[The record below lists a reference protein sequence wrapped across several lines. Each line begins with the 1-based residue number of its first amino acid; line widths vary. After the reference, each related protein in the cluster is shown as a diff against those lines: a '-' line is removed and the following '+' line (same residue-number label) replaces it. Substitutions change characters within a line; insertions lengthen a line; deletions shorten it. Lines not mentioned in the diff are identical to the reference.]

1 MAVKGKIDDL
11 LKVIKTA
18 VNQNPFDFG
27 TALQEVNTGMFEV
40 SEDDFDILSQGL
52 ETTVDKLNDAFS
64 SGGLAALG
72 GYFAYDLEKF
82 DFHDGDYMFRINYIK
97 DSLLENV
104 IDIKVRIN
112 FNFVPSYKYLDLVAS
127 IKGLG
132 VANYV
137 DNILSDIE
145 DRGVET
151 PKSKVDEI
159 CYKLS
164 DRLTNLSTYN
174 SSDGYEYYLMTVETY
189 KTVVNIIILKGVGEA
204 LACKKWNIK
213 VRLTS
218 G

>member
-1 MAVKGKIDDL
+1 MVVKGKIDDL

-18 VNQNPFDFG
+18 PEQSPFDFG
-27 TALQEVNTGMFEV
+27 TALQKVNTGMFEV
-40 SEDDFDILSQGL
+40 SEDEFIILEQGL
-52 ETTVDKLNDAFS
+52 ETTIDKLTDAFS

-72 GYFAYDLEKF
+72 GYFAYNVEKF
-82 DFHDGDYMFRINYIK
+82 DFDDGDYMFRINYIE

-112 FNFVPSYKYLDLVAS
+112 FNFVVSYKYSDLVTG
-127 IKGLG
+127 IEGLG
-132 VANYV
+132 VVNYV

-145 DRGVET
+145 DRGVKL
-151 PKSKVDEI
+151 PKSKVDEV

>member
-1 MAVKGKIDDL
+1 MAVRGNIADL
-11 LKVIKTA
+11 LEVLKVA
-18 VNQNPFDFG
+18 LEQSPFDFG
-27 TALQEVNTGMFEV
+27 VALQKVNIGMFEV
-40 SEDDFDILSQGL
+40 SEDEFSVLEQGL
-52 ETTVDKLNDAFS
+52 ETTVEKLNDAFS
-64 SGGLAALG
+64 SGGLVALG
-72 GYFAYDLEKF
+72 GYFAYGFEKI
-82 DFHDGDYMFRINYIK
+82 DFHDGDYMFRINCIE
-97 DSLLENV
+97 DNLLENV

-112 FNFVPSYKYLDLVAS
+112 FNFVPSYKYSDLVVG
-127 IKGLG
+127 IEGLG

-145 DRGVET
+145 GRSVEL
-151 PKSKVDEI
+151 PKSKVEEI

-174 SSDGYEYYLMTVETY
+174 SLDGWEYYLMTVETY
-189 KTVVNIIILKGVGEA
+189 KTVVNIIILKSVGEA

>member
-1 MAVKGKIDDL
+1 MAVRGKIADL
-11 LKVIKTA
+11 LEVLKVA
-18 VNQNPFDFG
+18 PEQSPFDFG
-27 TALQEVNTGMFEV
+27 VALQKVNIGMFEV

-64 SGGLAALG
+64 SGGLVALG
-72 GYFAYDLEKF
+72 GYFAYGFEKIDF
-82 DFHDGDYMFRINYIK
+82 DDGDYMFRINCIE
-97 DSLLENV
+97 DNLLENV

-112 FNFVPSYKYLDLVAS
+112 FNFVPSYKYSDLVVG
-127 IKGLG
+127 IEGLV

-145 DRGVET
+145 GRGVEL
-151 PKSKVDEI
+151 PKSKVEEI

-164 DRLTNLSTYN
+164 DRLTGLSTYN

-189 KTVVNIIILKGVGEA
+189 KTVVNITILKGIGEA

-213 VRLTS
+213 VRVVT